1 MFDGARTSP
10 SASFELPVKPKTKT
24 LYSYQLAAVETILQ
38 KRRVLA
44 GLQPGMG
51 KTAIL
56 QAVAAARALEGE
68 RTLVIVPPALRPMWL
83 NEFHADYPQLDV
95 QTATG
100 MKPQALPDADVVVM
114 NDSLLA
120 GRIDDILDW
129 KPGAILVDEAH
140 RMKNVES
147 RRTKAMFQLA
157 AEHDSDQT
165 LNGKDAVI
173 IAMATGTLATN
184 HAGDVYAP
192 LRVTGKQ
199 NAADVSGDAKW
210 SRFLDEWCETK
221 IAWKR
226 RVVVGCKDIEGLRQ
240 QLLETCMLNVPRD
253 EVLDLPERTFSQVDL
268 LLSDADLAEYKY
280 VQKQFLQWVT
290 EQYGED
296 AALRASKAEAITR
309 MMRLWE
315 YDGKAK
321 VRTTVEY
328 VRNLT
333 DQDEQVVVMA
343 WHASVMREIA
353 DRLEAQGLRVMCVN
367 GGVDAD
373 RKAEAVQ
380 LFQDGKVD
388 VLVGQIAA
396 AGVGLTLTA
405 ACHIV
410 FAQLP
415 WSPAVFAQATDRIYR
430 IGQERHTFVHVL
442 NMEDGISQRLWA
454 VLNFKAQTVDGI
466 NNGQPTTIDPGSIV
480 SSVLAGFGW
489 EDPE

>member
-68 RTLVIVPPALRPMWL
+68 RTLVIVPPALRPMWMK
-83 NEFHADYPQLDV
+83 EFAADYPQLNV
-95 QTATG
+95 QTTTG
-100 MKPQALPDADVVVM
+100 MKPQPLPDADVVVM
-114 NDSLLA
+114 NDSLIA
-120 GRIDDILDW
+120 GRVEDILDW
-129 KPGAILVDEAH
+129 EPGAILVDEAH

-147 RRTKAMFQLA
+147 RRTKAMFQIA
-157 AEHDSDQT
+157 AEYDSDQT
-165 LNGKDAVI
+165 LNGSNAVI
-173 IAMATGTLATN
+173 MAMATGTLATN
-184 HAGDVYAP
+184 NAGDVYAP

-210 SRFLDEWCETK
+210 SRFLDEWCETE

-226 RVVVGCKDIEGLRQ
+226 RVVVGCKDVEGLRQ
-240 QLLETCMLNVPRD
+240 KLLETCMINVPRD
-253 EVLDLPERTFSQVDL
+253 EVLDLPARTFSQVDL
-268 LLSDADLAEYKY
+268 QLSDKDMAEYKY
-280 VQKQFLQWVT
+280 VQKMFLQWVM
-290 EQYGED
+290 EQFGED

-321 VRTTVEY
+321 VRTTCEY
-328 VRNLT
+328 VTNLT
-333 DQDEQVVVMA
+333 DQGEQVVVMA
-343 WHASVMREIA
+343 WHSSVMKEIA
-353 DRLEAQGLRVMCVN
+353 ERLEAQGLRVACIN
-367 GGVDAD
+367 GGVSAD
-373 RKAEAVQ
+373 DKAATVE
-380 LFQDGKVD
+380 LFQAGKID
-388 VLVGQIAA
+388 VVVGQIAA

-405 ACHIV
+405 SCHIV

-442 NMEDGISQRLWA
+442 NMEDGISQRLWG
-454 VLNFKAQTVDGI
+454 VLNEKAKIVDGI
-466 NNGQPTTIDPGSIV
+466 NNGQPTTIDPGSVI
-480 SSVLAGFGW
+480 SSVLEGFGW
-489 EDPE
+489 E